1 MKTHQKTGILLLN
14 LGGPQRLE
22 DVRPFLVNLFSDRQ
36 IIRLGPAFLQK
47 TIAPFIAWRRAPKS
61 MGNYRRVGRGSAR

>member
-1 MKTHQKTGILLLN
+1 MKTQKKTGILLLN

-36 IIRLGPAFLQK
+36 IIRLGPALLQPI
-47 TIAPFIAWRRAPKS
+47 IARIIAWRLAPRS
-61 MGNYRRVGRGSAR
+61 MAN

>member
-36 IIRLGPAFLQK
+36 IIRLMMEP
-47 TIAPFIAWRRAPKS
+47 
-61 MGNYRRVGRGSAR
+61 